1 MSRRIVFQRCA
12 WAFCLAVSLSGAAC
26 KKDAAAPAQGKRYAV
41 EVRAGSPPSV
51 RVTPSGGWKMN
62 LEYEHRFEGKVA
74 QTGAVVKVAKAQGKV
89 SEEEVVLPVALA
101 AGQSCEGTAYFA
113 ICTAKKCVPLEE
125 KVTLSAK

>member
-1 MSRRIVFQRCA
+1 
-12 WAFCLAVSLSGAAC
+12 LLLGTAC
-26 KKDAAAPAQGKRYAV
+26 KKDGAVPAQGKRYAV
-41 EVRAGSPPSV
+41 EARSGAAPSV

-62 LEYEHRFEGKVA
+62 LEYEHRFEGKVV
-74 QTGAVVKVAKAQGKV
+74 QTGAVVKVAKKDAKV

-101 AGQSCEGTAYFA
+101 AGQSCEGIAYFA